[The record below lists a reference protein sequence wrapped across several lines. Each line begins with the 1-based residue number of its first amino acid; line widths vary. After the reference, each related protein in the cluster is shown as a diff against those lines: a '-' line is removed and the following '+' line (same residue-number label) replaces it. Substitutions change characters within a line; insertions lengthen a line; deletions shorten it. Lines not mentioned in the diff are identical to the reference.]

1 MTYEVSVGGRTLTL
15 ELRRE
20 GERFFVRV
28 EGGEEQVVDTR
39 RSDPSQMSLLVGGR
53 SYSVG
58 LAERPDGWDVD
69 LRGTPHA
76 CAVVDPRRKALR
88 LSGAASEGTLSTSMP
103 GKVVRL
109 LVAIG
114 DVVAE
119 GDPVAVVEAMKMENE
134 LKAPLGGRVAEIPV
148 AAGEAVDAGAV
159 ILRIEGEDP

>member
-1 MTYEVSVGGRTLTL
+1 MTYEVSVGERTLSV

-20 GERFFVRV
+20 GERFIVTLD
-28 EGGEEQVVDTR
+28 GGEEQAVDIR
-39 RSDPSQMSLLVGGR
+39 RSDPAQMSLLVGGR

-58 LAERPDGWDVD
+58 LARRPDGWDVD
-69 LRGTPHA
+69 LLGTSHA

-109 LVAIG
+109 LVAVG
-114 DVVAE
+114 DHVEE

-134 LKAPLGGRVAEIPV
+134 LKAPVSGRVAEIPV

-159 ILRIEGEDP
+159 ILRIEEGTS